1 MIRRS
6 IKLISVLAFT
16 FIQNTNA
23 QIFDPTVLNIDPY
36 TAANPVAP
44 KLEGLGNYGFDVT
57 TNNDQSRYFFNQ
69 GWRLVIG
76 FNHSEAMRSF
86 KEAVRLDPDNAMAY
100 WGWALTMGPNLNLPM
115 LTNNVGRTWHAMEKA
130 ISLKDKVSD
139 WERDYIDTLA
149 SRYSSDHS
157 VPRDVLDIAYVKA
170 TEKLMNKYPEDL
182 NAAVLYA
189 AAAMNTQVW
198 DYWNDDGTPK
208 GYTEKVIEVLETV
221 LKKDPNHPAAHHYYI
236 HVTETEKPKLSE
248 HSADVLAGL
257 MPGSGHLIHMPSHIF
272 IRVGRYQDA
281 YDTNIIAV
289 KVDEDYIAQTK
300 AQGLYVVNYYPHNV
314 HFLSW
319 SAMFTGRSKLAIDA
333 AYKAKGIL
341 EEGVRKTTWGA
352 SEFFR
357 SQPFFVLVRFGKW
370 KKLLEIPKPFV
381 KAQFVTGMW
390 HFGRGMAYVNLG
402 EVEAAQKELSE
413 LEGFVSKFADG
424 LPGYPTV
431 GKKVPGDNLAIAAA
445 LLKGE
450 IETKIGNF
458 EEAIYQFS
466 TAVRLEDA
474 NTYYEPAAWNFPTR
488 HYLGALLLE
497 ANKPREAEVVY
508 WEDLKKN
515 PNNAYSLYG
524 LYQSLIAQGKE
535 KEAEIF
541 LNRYEEEWKD
551 ADVKL
556 TRSRF

>member
-1 MIRRS
+1 MLKKIILAIS
-6 IKLISVLAFT
+6 ITCFMS
-16 FIQNTNA
+16 QTNA

-36 TAANPVAP
+36 TATGPVAP
-44 KLEGLGNYGFDVT
+44 KIEGLGEYGFEIT
-57 TNNDQSRYFFNQ
+57 TDSEQSRYFFNQ
-69 GWRLVIG
+69 GWRLVVG

-86 KEAVRLDPDNAMAY
+86 KEAVRLDPQNAMAY

-115 LTNNVGRTWHAMEKA
+115 LTNNIDRTWHAMEKA
-130 ISLKDKVSD
+130 LSLKDNVSQ

-149 SRYSSDHS
+149 TRYSPDHS
-157 VPRDVLDIAYVKA
+157 VPRDVLDVAYMKA
-170 TEKLMNKYPEDL
+170 TEKLMQKYPDDL
-182 NAAVLYA
+182 DAAVLHA
-189 AAAMNTQVW
+189 AAAMNLQPW

-208 GYTEKVIEVLETV
+208 GYTEKVIKVLEDV
-221 LKKDPNHPAAHHYYI
+221 LEKDPNHPAAHHYYI
-236 HVTETEKPKLSE
+236 HVTETEKPELSE
-248 HSADVLAGL
+248 GSADVLAGL

-272 IRVGRYQDA
+272 MRVGRYQDA
-281 YDTNIIAV
+281 YDTNIVAA
-289 KVDEDYIAQTK
+289 KVDEEYIEQTK

-319 SAMFTGRSKLAIDA
+319 SSMFTGRSELAIES

-370 KKLLEIPKPFV
+370 NELLEVPKPFV

-390 HFGRGMAYVNLG
+390 HFGRGMAYLNLG
-402 EVEAAQKELSE
+402 RMEEAEQELAK
-413 LEGFVSKFADG
+413 LEEFVAKFADG
-424 LPGYPTV
+424 IPGYPTE

-450 IETKIGNF
+450 RDSINGNIDD
-458 EEAIYQFS
+458 AIHHFA

-488 HYLGALLLE
+488 HYLGALLL
-497 ANKPREAEVVY
+497 AADRPREAEVVY
-508 WEDLKKN
+508 WDDLKKN

-524 LYQSLIAQGKE
+524 LYQSLTAQGKE
-535 KEAEIF
+535 TEAQEF
-541 LNRYEEEWKD
+541 LARYEEAWKD
-551 ADVKL
+551 SDVKL

>member
-1 MIRRS
+1 MLKKI
-6 IKLISVLAFT
+6 ILFT
-16 FIQNTNA
+16 SFIFCIILRANA

-36 TAANPVAP
+36 TATEPVAP
-44 KLEGLGNYGFDVT
+44 KLDGFGEYGFEIT
-57 TNNDQSRYFFNQ
+57 TDNEQSQYFFNQ
-69 GWRLVIG
+69 GWRLVIA

-86 KEAVRLDPDNAMAY
+86 KEAVRLDPENAMAY

-115 LTNNVGRTWHAMEKA
+115 LTNNIDRTWHAMEKA
-130 ISLKDKVSD
+130 LSLKENVSQ

-149 SRYSSDHS
+149 ARYSPDHS
-157 VPRDVLDIAYVKA
+157 VPRDVLDVAYMKA
-170 TEKLMNKYPEDL
+170 AEKLMRKYPDDL
-182 NAAVLYA
+182 NAAILYA
-189 AAAMNTQVW
+189 AAAMNLQPW

-208 GYTEKVIEVLETV
+208 GYTTKVIKVLEEV

-236 HVTETEKPKLSE
+236 HVTETERPELSVA
-248 HSADVLAGL
+248 SADVLASL
-257 MPGSGHLIHMPSHIF
+257 MPSSGHLVHMPSHIY

-281 YDTNIIAV
+281 YDTNIVAA
-289 KVDEDYIAQTK
+289 KADEDYLEKTK
-300 AQGLYVVNYYPHNV
+300 AQGLYAVNYYPHVV

-319 SAMFTGRSKLAIDA
+319 SSMFTGRSELAIES

-370 KKLLEIPKPFV
+370 QELLEIPKPFV

-390 HFGRGMAYVNLG
+390 HFGRGMAYLNLG
-402 EVEAAQKELSE
+402 RIEEAEKELAE
-413 LEGFVSKFADG
+413 LEKFVTKFANG
-424 LPGYPTV
+424 IPGYPTE

-450 IETKIGNF
+450 RASINGNI
-458 EEAIYQFS
+458 EEAVYHFA

-474 NTYYEPAAWNFPTR
+474 NNYYEPAAWNFPTR
-488 HYLGALLLE
+488 HYLGALLLD
-497 ANKPREAEVVY
+497 ADRPREAEVVY
-508 WEDLKKN
+508 WDDLEKN

-524 LYQSLIAQGKE
+524 LYQSLIAQGKG
-535 KEAEIF
+535 KEAQEF
-541 LNRYEEEWKD
+541 LTRYEEAWKD
-551 ADVKL
+551 SDVKL